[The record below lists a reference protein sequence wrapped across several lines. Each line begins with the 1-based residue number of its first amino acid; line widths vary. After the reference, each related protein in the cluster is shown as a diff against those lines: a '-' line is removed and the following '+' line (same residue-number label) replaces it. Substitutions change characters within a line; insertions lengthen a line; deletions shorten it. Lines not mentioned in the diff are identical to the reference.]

1 MKSNLPTT
9 NMPRPFMQSLIGIA
23 ACAFVI
29 AGCASGTK
37 LGQSSLGSV
46 YLEEVSDWS
55 YEASHPAVIDQLTIS
70 KIVKGLYRNDDMN
83 GSSKMSAGGSTPMRI
98 FSDEDAEFLSPLLAR
113 GLSKAKPEQIVGFRI
128 SSSAGSGVDPTT
140 GSIYMQKGSIY
151 LTIQKGIAPTGFMP
165 ESVARFE
172 PAQAYVAGG
181 MRSAMTVVIDYHALA
196 MAPMPASMPMAKAT
210 PNTPPITPVAPM
222 PVIPAVAAIPVAT
235 QGVSRSVVEDEL
247 LGQKLSDMKAV
258 KDTLAKKDSEIK
270 MLRKESDWMKRELRD
285 RNEEIKALRLTK
297 VSSKPAPKK
306 KSAHATRTR

>member
-9 NMPRPFMQSLIGIA
+9 NVPRPFMRSFIGIA
-23 ACAFVI
+23 ACTLVI

-37 LGQSSLGSV
+37 IGQSSLGSV

-55 YEASHPAVIDQLTIS
+55 YEANHPAVIDQLTIS
-70 KIVKGLYRNDDMN
+70 KIVKGLYHNDDMN

-98 FSDEDAEFLSPLLAR
+98 FSDEDAEFLAPLLAQ
-113 GLSKAKPEQIVGFRI
+113 GLSKAKPEQIVGFRV
-128 SSSAGSGVDPTT
+128 SSSAGSGVEPTT
-140 GSIYMQKGSIY
+140 GSIYVQKESIY
-151 LTIQKGIAPTGFMP
+151 LTIRKGIAPTGFMP

-181 MRSAMTVVIDYHALA
+181 TRGAMTMVIDYHALA
-196 MAPMPASMPMAKAT
+196 TAPMPTSMPMAKAT
-210 PNTPPITPVAPM
+210 PIAPPITPVAPM
-222 PVIPAVAAIPVAT
+222 PVMRAVATVPVAA
-235 QGVSRSVVEDEL
+235 QAVSSSAAEDQL
-247 LGQKLSDMKAV
+247 LAQKLSDMKAV

-285 RNEEIKALRLTK
+285 RNEEITALRLTK